1 MRLRE
6 EVDLTSF
13 DERENRKTSVS
24 WSRIYIATEFVTLRS
39 MRELTE
45 DWYFL
50 TAKTTLGCSRLN
62 LILEFSVIDSCLL
75 TFNNISQLSR
85 FSTPFGDQKG
95 LRSANKLPIA

>member
-1 MRLRE
+1 MRTLLLE
-6 EVDLTSF
+6 EYVYV
-13 DERENRKTSVS
+13 NRFT
-24 WSRIYIATEFVTLRS
+24 IMQRS

-85 FSTPFGDQKG
+85 FSTPFGAQKG